1 MYDENPR
8 EIGFG
13 SSSREV
19 RADREST
26 VDRPITVGE
35 GGGLRSGGL
44 QYVE

>member
-35 GGGLRSGGL
+35 GGA
-44 QYVE
+44 